1 MYIIKDFQKYI
12 LKAYH
17 RLWIILSTFWKKNY
31 YFYIND
37 TIQKKLKNWI
47 WRNCTPEMLINLP
60 KDALLMSN
68 NKNTGFYVFL
78 DIGWNILQSIFAK

>member
-1 MYIIKDFQKYI
+1 
-12 LKAYH
+12 
-17 RLWIILSTFWKKNY
+17 
-31 YFYIND
+31 
-37 TIQKKLKNWI
+37 
-47 WRNCTPEMLINLP
+47 MLINLP